1 MNYQRAEEIISDF
14 AQISEEDQWGT
25 ETSSALRTASG
36 ALNALIKFRKYCPE
50 GYKALTRKVHER
62 KKMEAAV
69 EKMEAAINKA
79 VEVAGEGY
87 VKTVLKD
94 LTVQHLGPK

>member
-1 MNYQRAEEIISDF
+1 MH
-14 AQISEEDQWGT
+14 
-25 ETSSALRTASG
+25 SAIMTACG
-36 ALNALIKFRKYCPE
+36 ALDTLTMLRKYCPE